1 MSHYEAPIR
10 KPLVTGN
17 KSYHDVTVD
26 VAAPVEGRANK
37 AWWIVFSISLVAF
50 LWGVGCIV
58 YTISTGIGT
67 WGLNKTVGWA
77 WDITNFVWWVG
88 IGHAGT
94 LISAVLLLFR
104 QKWRMAI
111 NRSAEAMTIFSVM
124 QAGLFPLIHM
134 GRPWLAYWVL
144 PIPNQFGSLWP
155 NFNSPL
161 LWDVFAIST
170 YLSVSLVF
178 WWTGL
183 LPDFAMIRDRA
194 ITPFTKRIYSILS
207 FGWSGRA
214 KDWQRFEEVSLVLA
228 GLATP
233 LVLSVHTIVS
243 FDFATSVIPGWH
255 TTIFPPYFVAGAI
268 FSGFAMVNTLLIIM
282 RKVCNLENYITI
294 QHIELMNIVIMITG
308 SIVGTAYITEL
319 VIAWYSGVEYEQY
332 AFLNRATGPYWWAY
346 WSMMTCNVFSP
357 QFMWFKKLRT
367 SIMFSFF
374 ISIVVNI
381 GMWFERFVIIVTS
394 LHRDYLPSSWTMFS
408 PTFVDIGIFI
418 GTIGF
423 FFVLFL
429 LYARS
434 FPVIAQAEVK
444 TILKASGEKYKK
456 LRAEHGDDVL
466 HYNPETVGRNPVRN
480 EEEGIHHKIEDTEH
494 QTRVEADHPHEETVN
509 MDGMVISEVN
519 KDRVDEMLSRIG
531 TYDPKTQDADDLT
544 RLKNVGPL
552 LQQHFHQVGIYL
564 FDQVSKLTER
574 DFELLDEVIENFP
587 IQENREGWV
596 AQANKLKNK

>member
-1 MSHYEAPIR
+1 MMSHYEAPIR
-10 KPLVTGN
+10 KPLVTGD
-17 KSYHDVTVD
+17 KTYHDVTLD
-26 VAAPVEGRANK
+26 VAAAVEGKANK
-37 AWWIVFSISLVAF
+37 SWWIVFSISLIAF
-50 LWGVGCIV
+50 LWGIGCII

-111 NRSAEAMTIFSVM
+111 NRSAEAMTIFAVI
-124 QAGLFPLIHM
+124 QAGLFPIIHM

-144 PIPNQFGSLWP
+144 PIPNQFGSLWV

-194 ITPFTKRIYSILS
+194 ITPFTKKIYGLLS

-255 TTIFPPYFVAGAI
+255 TTIFPPYFVAGAV

-282 RKVCNLENYITI
+282 RKVSNLENYITVL
-294 QHIELMNIVIMITG
+294 HIELMNIVIMITG
-308 SIVGTAYITEL
+308 SIVGVAYITEL
-319 VIAWYSGVEYEQY
+319 FVAWYSGVEYEQY

-346 WSMMTCNVFSP
+346 WAMMTCNVFSP
-357 QFMWFKKLRT
+357 QFMWFPKLRR

-429 LYARS
+429 LYSRT

-444 TILKASGEKYKK
+444 SILKSSGEKYKK
-456 LRAEHGDDVL
+456 LREAGKDHRDELPKGKAEVVKEK
-466 HYNPETVGRNPVRN
+466 PTKKKTETKVEVS
-480 EEEGIHHKIEDTEH
+480 EEDINSLLGNLGTFDPST
-494 QTRVEADHPHEETVN
+494 QT
-509 MDGMVISEVN
+509 
-519 KDRVDEMLSRIG
+519 
-531 TYDPKTQDADDLT
+531 ADDL
-544 RLKNVGPL
+544 KKVNGIGPVMEKKL
-552 LQQHFHQVGIYL
+552 NEIGIFT
-564 FDQVSKLTER
+564 FDQVSKMTETEY
-574 DFELLDEVIENFP
+574 DLLDNITGSFP
-587 IQENREGWV
+587 GR
-596 AQANKLKNK
+596 AQRDDWAGQAEKLKNN

>member
-1 MSHYEAPIR
+1 MASHYEAPIR
-10 KPLVTGN
+10 RPLVTGE
-17 KSYHDVTVD
+17 KSYHDVSVD
-26 VAAPVEGRANK
+26 VARPVEGNANK
-37 AWWIVFSISLVAF
+37 QWWIVFSISLVAF
-50 LWGVGCIV
+50 LWGIGCII

-111 NRSAEAMTIFSVM
+111 NRSAEAMTIFSVV
-124 QAGLFPLIHM
+124 QAGLFPIIHM
-134 GRPWLAYWVL
+134 GRPWLGYWVL
-144 PIPNQFGSLWP
+144 PIPNQFGSLWV

-194 ITPFTKRIYSILS
+194 VKPFQKKIYSIIS
-207 FGWSGRA
+207 FGWTGRA

-282 RKVCNLENYITI
+282 RKVCNLEDYITV

-308 SIVGTAYITEL
+308 SIVGVAYITEL
-319 VIAWYSGVEYEQY
+319 FIAWYSGVEYEQY

-346 WSMMTCNVFSP
+346 LLMMSCNVFSP

-374 ISIVVNI
+374 ISIVVNV

-429 LYARS
+429 LYSRT

-444 TILKASGEKYKK
+444 TILKSSGERYKRLRESGKSLVGTGADERTSVYK
-456 LRAEHGDDVL
+456 LPKETAESHL
-466 HYNPETVGRNPVRN
+466 TVD
-480 EEEGIHHKIEDTEH
+480 HSDKISNLLASVGSFDA
-494 QTRVEADHPHEETVN
+494 QTQT
-509 MDGMVISEVN
+509 
-519 KDRVDEMLSRIG
+519 
-531 TYDPKTQDADDLT
+531 ADDL
-544 RLKNVGPL
+544 KKINGVGPKMEEAL
-552 LQQHFHQVGIYL
+552 NSIGIYTFL
-564 FDQVSKLTER
+564 QVSKMTKKEYDLIDEITGLFPGRAER
-574 DFELLDEVIENFP
+574 DDWS
-587 IQENREGWV
+587 G
-596 AQANKLKNK
+596 QAKKLIN

>member
-37 AWWIVFSISLVAF
+37 TWWIVFAISLVAF

-144 PIPNQFGSLWP
+144 PIPNQFGSLWV

-194 ITPFTKRIYSILS
+194 ITPFTKRVYGILS

-282 RKVCNLENYITI
+282 RKVSNLEDYITI

-444 TILKASGEKYKK
+444 TILKASGDKYKK
-456 LRAEHGDDVL
+456 LRAEHGDDAL
-466 HYNPETVGRNPVRN
+466 HYDPQAVGRDPKMNDETGLHN
-480 EEEGIHHKIEDTEH
+480 KIEDTEH
-494 QTRVEADHPHEETVN
+494 TRKKESDHDHEDTVN
-509 MDGMVISEVN
+509 ADGMVVSEVM
-519 KDRVDEMLSRIG
+519 KDRIDEMLGRIG
-531 TYDPKTQDADDLT
+531 TYDPAKQDADDLT
-544 RLKNVGPL
+544 KLKNVGPL
-552 LQQHFHQVGIYL
+552 LQQHLHQVGIYL
-564 FDQVSKLTER
+564 FDQVSKLTEQ

-587 IQENREGWV
+587 IEANREGWV

>member
-10 KPLVTGN
+10 KPLVTGD
-17 KSYHDVTVD
+17 KSYHDVTLD

-37 AWWIVFSISLVAF
+37 SWWIVFSIALVAF
-50 LWGVGCIV
+50 LWGVGCII

-134 GRPWLAYWVL
+134 GRPWLAYWVV
-144 PIPNQFGSLWP
+144 PIPNQFGSLWV

-194 ITPFTKRIYSILS
+194 IKPFQKKVYGILS

-282 RKVCNLENYITI
+282 RKVSNLEDYITI

-308 SIVGTAYITEL
+308 SIVGVAYITEL

-332 AFLNRATGPYWWAY
+332 AFLNRATGPYAWAY
-346 WSMMTCNVFSP
+346 WAMMTCNVFSP
-357 QFMWFKKLRT
+357 QFMWFKRLRT

-444 TILKASGEKYKK
+444 TILKSSGEKYKK
-456 LRAEHGDDVL
+456 LRAEHGDDVK
-466 HYNPETVGRNPVRN
+466 HYKPIVREPKANTSEGVHKKIEETREDDSLENDGHNPTINADALGISEVTKDRLDEMLDRIGTFNPET
-480 EEEGIHHKIEDTEH
+480 
-494 QTRVEADHPHEETVN
+494 QT
-509 MDGMVISEVN
+509 
-519 KDRVDEMLSRIG
+519 
-531 TYDPKTQDADDLT
+531 ADDLQK
-544 RLKNVGPL
+544 LGSVGPFL
-552 LQQHFHQVGIYL
+552 EQRLHQVGIYTYA
-564 FDQVSKLTER
+564 QVSNLTPQ
-574 DFELLDEVIENFP
+574 DFELLAEVIENFP
-587 IQENREGWV
+587 NEDNRQDWV
-596 AQANKLKNK
+596 SQANQLKNK

>member
-1 MSHYEAPIR
+1 MASHYEAPIR
-10 KPLVTGN
+10 KPLVLGD
-17 KSYHDVTVD
+17 KGYHDVSVD
-26 VAAPVEGRANK
+26 IAAPVEGRANK
-37 AWWIVFSISLVAF
+37 QWWIVFTIALAAF
-50 LWGVGCIV
+50 LWGIGCII

-67 WGLNKTVGWA
+67 WGLNRTVNWA

-111 NRSAEAMTIFSVM
+111 NRSAEAMTIFSVV
-124 QAGLFPLIHM
+124 QAGLFPIIHM
-134 GRPWLAYWVL
+134 GRPWLAYWVV
-144 PIPNQFGSLWP
+144 PIPNQFGSLWV

-194 ITPFTKRIYSILS
+194 VKPFQKKIYSLVS

-268 FSGFAMVNTLLIIM
+268 FSGFAMVQTLLIIM
-282 RKVCNLENYITI
+282 RKVCNLEAYITV
-294 QHIELMNIVIMITG
+294 QHIELMNIIIMITG
-308 SIVGTAYITEL
+308 SIVGCAYITEL
-319 VIAWYSGVEYEQY
+319 FIAWYSGVEYEQY

-346 WSMMTCNVFSP
+346 TLMMTCNVVSP
-357 QFMWFKKLRT
+357 QVMWFKKIRT
-367 SIMFSFF
+367 SILVSFI

-429 LYARS
+429 LYART

-444 TILKASGEKYKK
+444 SILKSSGERYKK
-456 LRAEHGDDVL
+456 LRDAGKPLYEIRTAVPRTADQVPPAAQATTPPPAGDDPAQVSSL
-466 HYNPETVGRNPVRN
+466 LDAVGAFDPVTQTPDNLKRIKSIGPQM
-480 EEEGIHHKIEDTEH
+480 EEKLNQI
-494 QTRVEADHPHEETVN
+494 
-509 MDGMVISEVN
+509 
-519 KDRVDEMLSRIG
+519 
-531 TYDPKTQDADDLT
+531 
-544 RLKNVGPL
+544 
-552 LQQHFHQVGIYL
+552 GIYT
-564 FDQVSKLTER
+564 FAQVSRMTQREY
-574 DFELLDEVIENFP
+574 DLLDSITGSFP
-587 IQENREGWV
+587 GR
-596 AQANKLKNK
+596 AQRDDWAGQAKLLNEKQ

>member
-1 MSHYEAPIR
+1 MMSHYEAPIR
-10 KPLVTGN
+10 KPLVTGD
-17 KSYHDVTVD
+17 KTYHDVTVD
-26 VAAPVEGRANK
+26 VAAPVEGKANK
-37 AWWIVFSISLVAF
+37 SWWIVFSIALIAF
-50 LWGVGCIV
+50 LWGIGCII
-58 YTISTGIGT
+58 YTVSTGIGT

-111 NRSAEAMTIFSVM
+111 NRSAEAMTIFSVI
-124 QAGLFPLIHM
+124 QAGLFPIIHM

-144 PIPNQFGSLWP
+144 PIPNQFGSLWV

-194 ITPFTKRIYSILS
+194 ITPFNKKIYSILS

-282 RKVCNLENYITI
+282 RKVSNLENYITI

-308 SIVGTAYITEL
+308 SIVGVAYITEL
-319 VIAWYSGVEYEQY
+319 FVAWYSGVEYEQY

-346 WSMMTCNVFSP
+346 WAMMSCNVFSP
-357 QFMWFKKLRT
+357 QFMWFPKLRR
-367 SIMFSFF
+367 SIMFSFI

-429 LYARS
+429 LYART

-444 TILKASGEKYKK
+444 TILKSSGEKYKK
-456 LRAEHGDDVL
+456 LREAGIDHRDELPKVK
-466 HYNPETVGRNPVRN
+466 TQVTT
-480 EEEGIHHKIEDTEH
+480 EEISVDTETPAPTEEASQDDINNLLGNLGTFDADT
-494 QTRVEADHPHEETVN
+494 QT
-509 MDGMVISEVN
+509 
-519 KDRVDEMLSRIG
+519 
-531 TYDPKTQDADDLT
+531 ADDL
-544 RLKNVGPL
+544 KKVNGIGPVMEKKL
-552 LQQHFHQVGIYL
+552 NEIGIFT
-564 FDQVSKLTER
+564 FDQVSRMTET
-574 DFELLDEVIENFP
+574 EYNLLDSITGSFP
-587 IQENREGWV
+587 GR
-596 AQANKLKNK
+596 AQRDDWAGQAEKLKNN